1 MVVLI
6 PYYLR
11 SGAWHALLLFVADL
25 SPMEISTAIITLLTL
40 AVGSFWFCKHRRASR
55 PQKVSHVRAATVE
68 GTVGVLSLVWSR
80 AASQIGTAAARYR
93 VQLEPRAK
101 ATVAGIPITDG
112 CFETSSTKVCFII
125 AVADGAPISATVTAI
140 SKEGYIGE
148 TSDPSTPVSPST
160 AEEVKRYRTPPQVSG
175 IRATTDKGNI
185 GKLSLMWARAVSPI
199 GTTAAKYIVQLEPR
213 VEATAEGVPITD
225 GRFET
230 SSSKVC
236 FVVADA
242 DGSPISA
249 TVTAISE
256 ESYIGETSDP
266 STPVSPSTA
275 EEVERYRT
283 PPQVTDV
290 TGVKDAATVGKI
302 TLAWSKA
309 VAESKLAATKYIIQ
323 LSPRVNAV
331 LGDVAIVDGCFQVS
345 GTSTSTSIIVNDADG
360 TPISAKVTAVSTEG
374 HAGKCSFASTPV
386 APWSTTEEK
395 ERRTPPQVL
404 GVCGA
409 KHDAQLGKLTLS
421 WSKAVAESKLA
432 ATKYIIQLSPR
443 VNAVLDDVAIVGGTF
458 DVGGGTTSISIIVND
473 ADGTPI
479 SATVTAVSTEGHKG
493 KSSFASIPVAPWS
506 TAEEKQRRT
515 PPRVVGVRIAKHAG
529 EVGKLTL
536 SWNRVRS
543 GSKYIVQLH
552 PNVVATVSGIAIVE
566 GSFEVRAD
574 ANTIVICMSD
584 ADGTAVSATV
594 TAISTEGYK
603 GTESFAI
610 APVAPWS
617 NRDAAAECKS
627 RARDLLKIV
636 GRLSEP
642 SGVGLARCHALRASL
657 CDKRRNAAA
666 ALQAERAQIVRDV
679 TRAVDNSLANQL
691 FHIDASIRRMRHSID
706 LQQMPLQNMIKQI
719 AEAEALANTAIG
731 SAEVTSFRDRIDAT
745 AHSLQHAYPEPML
758 PKIDN
763 TLYEMGA
770 AMRFVVDNEVWP
782 SIRVEAMT
790 AVERFAAG
798 MVDTRGAP
806 HPIFEIQQE
815 SNVMRRIMA
824 LAAPTASS
832 GRAERLQWARK
843 VLALGPVM
851 HQFPIVVSISAAPQ
865 AKAIAAN
872 WEWEDGAAG
881 KGGWMPYGAQECVA
895 LEASYGAL
903 DTAPSPLPVPLAT
916 TDGGG
921 HSLTEGSVVTARWR
935 GGSTAF
941 PGYVRTVHPDG
952 TMDVQYDDGD
962 FEPKVR
968 RERVS
973 KVNGKKPVAV
983 RMKATKSTA
992 VQITNRSGTY
1002 NIDIATMKQ
1011 KKQSTGYER
1020 AVRRITVPLTPSSG
1034 SSAKCAEKITQSLSL
1049 INVVAKDF
1057 IDKCTDLISP
1067 GVQWVDEVNPWLA
1080 MAVLPKR
1087 TCATLKGHTGVQAK
1101 QMGLYKL
1108 NKKHSPING
1117 KDVYTHTDHSG
1128 THLYRLSSGFW
1139 VVGETKNMIAGTD
1152 TGLIASTTA
1161 SDSFLDLKWRFL
1173 HGSRFHA
1180 DPLLNVT

>member
-40 AVGSFWFCKHRRASR
+40 AVGSFWFCKRRRRRRAV
-55 PQKVSHVRAATVE
+55 VSHVRAATVE

-185 GKLSLMWARAVSPI
+185 GKLSLVWARAVSPI

-213 VEATAEGVPITD
+213 VEATVEGVPITD

-249 TVTAISE
+249 TVTAISD

-323 LSPRVNAV
+323 LSP
-331 LGDVAIVDGCFQVS
+331 G
-345 GTSTSTSIIVNDADG
+345 
-360 TPISAKVTAVSTEG
+360 
-374 HAGKCSFASTPV
+374 
-386 APWSTTEEK
+386 
-395 ERRTPPQVL
+395 
-404 GVCGA
+404 
-409 KHDAQLGKLTLS
+409 
-421 WSKAVAESKLA
+421 
-432 ATKYIIQLSPR
+432 

-903 DTAPSPLPVPLAT
+903 DAAPSPLAVPLAT